1 MRSRGFDL
9 EASNPNISSAQTEL
23 VSRQEMNENFS
34 KVFDMLNQLAIK
46 NVSCPPPPMDNSP
59 TLAGEC
65 GAGPNDN
72 PPASVT
78 APSFLPVAMTAGSVS
93 APMVQGIQRMAG
105 LGATFPLLAPGG
117 EGLTVDHKPAPSVSV
132 SSGLPP
138 VLGHL
143 VERIKNRKF
152 VEFMMLRPINLKK
165 LPAEEL
171 GPAQHSRLILPCLVK
186 TNVKSYKRKQ
196 LIYLIT

>member
-34 KVFDMLNQLAIK
+34 KVFDMLNQFAIK
-46 NVSCPPPPMDNSP
+46 NVSCPPPMMDNSP

-65 GAGPNDN
+65 GARPNEN

-105 LGATFPLLAPGG
+105 LGATSPILTPGG
-117 EGLTVDHKPAPSVSV
+117 EGLTVEYKLAPSVLV

-138 VLGHL
+138 VTGYL
-143 VERIKNRKF
+143 VALSRT
-152 VEFMMLRPINLKK
+152 VNL
-165 LPAEEL
+165 
-171 GPAQHSRLILPCLVK
+171 
-186 TNVKSYKRKQ
+186 
-196 LIYLIT
+196 